1 VHLTITTEAGTRTV
15 AMSGRFDA
23 HGVGEFDREVVA
35 PIDGDH
41 PHVAVDLSDVEFMD
55 SSALAALVRTLK
67 ATVACSGTMTV
78 VGVSDAVRIILE
90 LTRLDAVFA
99 VSGAVAAQRGGRA
112 TTAAGR

>member
-1 VHLTITTEAGTRTV
+1 MHLTITAEADITTV
-15 AMSGRFDA
+15 AVSGRFDA
-23 HGVGEFDREVVA
+23 HGVDAYDREV
-35 PIDGDH
+35 IDQIDRQH

-99 VSGAVAAQRGGRA
+99 VNTAARPQARTA
-112 TTAAGR
+112 TAAGR